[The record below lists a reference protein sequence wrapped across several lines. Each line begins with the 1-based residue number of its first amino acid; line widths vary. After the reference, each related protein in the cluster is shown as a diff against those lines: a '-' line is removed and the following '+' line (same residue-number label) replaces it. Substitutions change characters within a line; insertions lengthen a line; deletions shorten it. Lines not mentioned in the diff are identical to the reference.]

1 MNSNNEQKSI
11 RGKTVVIT
19 GGSSGVG
26 RAAAEAFALEG
37 CNIVVAARGKEA
49 LDETVALC
57 RDLGVSAMAVP
68 TDVSIAGDVQNLANK
83 ALQFNGRIDIWV
95 NNAGVMSSGKFEE
108 IPMDVNEQVIKTN
121 LFGYMHGAY
130 SVLPVFKKQNEGIL
144 INNVSIGG
152 FMPAPYSAVY
162 SSTKFGIRGMMEC
175 LHGEISDFPQ
185 IHICNLYPQ
194 IQRSTGNMHS
204 AKYSGLDFKV
214 PPFAADPRDTAAKM
228 VELAKRP
235 KKDLFPDFTSAF
247 LKNVYGLF
255 AKPVI
260 NTASAVMRLMMKV
273 KNAPSDSGN
282 ILEPSSEPHRI
293 YGETMLSVPSRKTKI
308 AVLAGLGLGLAYMF
322 LKLKSNSSENS

>member
-1 MNSNNEQKSI
+1 MNSNNEQKNL

-57 RDLGVSAMAVP
+57 RDLGVTAMAVP

-108 IPMDVNEQVIKTN
+108 IPMDINEQVIKTN

-130 SVLPVFKKQNEGIL
+130 SALPVFKNQEEGIL

-162 SSTKFGIRGMMEC
+162 SSTKFGIRGLMEC
-175 LHGEISDFPQ
+175 LQGEISDFPQ
-185 IHICNLYPQ
+185 IHICNIYPQ

-204 AKYSGLDFKV
+204 AKYSGLDFKI

-228 VELAKRP
+228 VELAKNP
-235 KKDLFPDFTSAF
+235 KKDLFPDFTSMV

-255 AKPVI
+255 PKPVI
-260 NTASAVMRLMMKV
+260 NSASAVMRLMMKV

-293 YGETMLSVPSRKTKI
+293 YGETMLPVPSRKTKMAI
-308 AVLAGLGLGLAYMF
+308 LAGLGLGLAYMF
-322 LKLKSNSSENS
+322 VKIKSGTSDNA